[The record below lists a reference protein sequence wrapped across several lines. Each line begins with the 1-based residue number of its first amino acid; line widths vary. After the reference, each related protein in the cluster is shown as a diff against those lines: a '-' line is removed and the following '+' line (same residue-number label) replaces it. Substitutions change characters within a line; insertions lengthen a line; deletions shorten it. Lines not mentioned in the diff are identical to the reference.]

1 MWKFKLHGF
10 EPFPD
15 TRLACM
21 NFLTSADEAYH
32 DGPGFV
38 PIEIRDKELRF
49 GPVEVRNLLP
59 TTHEVGRLR
68 LRPRALRFIEDDDVI
83 VWGDRRADALISE
96 MMDILDERLHPLA
109 DRAFPFSV
117 ADPCKFVAGERLLEH
132 GNQRTVSREVHSP
145 RFAQRPSACRNVQ
158 ADERLPSTRYARY
171 EHYGFL
177 VVLARAFDD
186 LLDTDRRQAQI
197 LGSSIVTSG

>member
-1 MWKFKLHGF
+1 
-10 EPFPD
+10 
-15 TRLACM
+15 
-21 NFLTSADEAYH
+21 
-32 DGPGFV
+32 
-38 PIEIRDKELRF
+38 
-49 GPVEVRNLLP
+49 
-59 TTHEVGRLR
+59 
-68 LRPRALRFIEDDDVI
+68 
-83 VWGDRRADALISE
+83 
-96 MMDILDERLHPLA
+96 MMDVLDERLHPLA

-132 GNQRTVSREVHSP
+132 GYQWTVSREVHSA

-158 ADERLPSTRYARY
+158 ADERLPGTRYARD

-197 LGSSIVTSG
+197 LGSSIVTRDCLNRVPCIERPSRFDDRRRRLIRGGAPCLGIDRRSAALCETVLKDASEVA